1 MLDLIIRYHRR
12 KLENMIEKKV
22 KYDRIVK
29 QSQKLDRYIN
39 KKMKELAF

>member
-29 QSQKLDRYIN
+29 QSQKLDKYIN
-39 KKMKELAF
+39 KKMKELAI

>member
-22 KYDRIVK
+22 EYDRIVK
-29 QSQKLDRYIN
+29 QSQKLDKYIN
-39 KKMKELAF
+39 KKMKELVI